1 MPGFFLPSIYTR
13 DSIARMA
20 IKSTVIKLDLT
31 ISDMD
36 RDYYQQHTLTMAQHP
51 SETEQRLILRTIA
64 FTLFA
69 REDLQFTKGLSDDS
83 QPDLWQ
89 KNLIDDIEL
98 WIDLGQPDEKR
109 IRKACHKA
117 KQVIIFSYG
126 DNAAKIWWKGVEGK
140 AKGFNNLSVYH
151 INTEQ
156 YNALDQLMKR
166 HLVLNASIQD
176 AELWLSDDQT
186 SLHITP
192 EQWL

>member
-1 MPGFFLPSIYTR
+1 
-13 DSIARMA
+13 MA
-20 IKSTVIKLDLT
+20 LKSTIIKLDLS

-36 RDYYQQHTLTMAQHP
+36 RNYYQQHSMTLAQHP
-51 SETEQRLILRTIA
+51 SETEQRAILRTVA
-64 FTLFA
+64 FSLFA
-69 REDLQFTKGLSDDS
+69 HQDLQFTKGLSEDS
-83 QPDLWQ
+83 EPDLWQ

-126 DNAAKIWWKGVEGK
+126 DNAAGMWWQSVAEK
-140 AKGFNNLSVYH
+140 AKSFNNLAVYH

-156 YNALDQLMKR
+156 YQSLALLLKRQLT
-166 HLVLNASIQD
+166 LNATIQD
-176 AELWLSDDQT
+176 CELWLSDDNY

-192 EQWL
+192 EKWL

>member
-1 MPGFFLPSIYTR
+1 
-13 DSIARMA
+13 MA
-20 IKSTVIKLDLT
+20 IKATVIKLDLT

-69 REDLQFTKGLSDDS
+69 REDLQFTKGLSEDS
-83 QPDLWQ
+83 EPDLWQ

-98 WIDLGQPDEKR
+98 WIELGQPDEKR

-117 KQVIIFSYG
+117 KQAVILSYG
-126 DNAAKIWWKGVEGK
+126 DNAGDMWWKAVEGK
-140 AKGFNNLSVYH
+140 AKSFKNLSVYH
-151 INTEQ
+151 ISTEQ
-156 YNALDQLMKR
+156 YNSLSQLMQR

-176 AELWLSDDQT
+176 AELWLSDDKY

-192 EQWL
+192 KQWL

>member
-1 MPGFFLPSIYTR
+1 
-13 DSIARMA
+13 MA

>member
-1 MPGFFLPSIYTR
+1 
-13 DSIARMA
+13 MA
-20 IKSTVIKLDLT
+20 IKATVIKLDLT

-69 REDLQFTKGLSDDS
+69 HEDLQFTKGLSEDS
-83 QPDLWQ
+83 EPDLWQ

-109 IRKACHKA
+109 IRKSCHKA
-117 KQVIIFSYG
+117 KKVIILSYG
-126 DNAAKIWWKGVEGK
+126 DNAAGMWWKNVERK
-140 AKGFNNLSVYH
+140 AKTFKNLSVFH
-151 INTEQ
+151 ISTEQ
-156 YNALDQLMKR
+156 YNSLSQLMQR

-176 AELWLSDDQT
+176 SELWLSDDNH

-192 EQWL
+192 QQWL

>member
-1 MPGFFLPSIYTR
+1 
-13 DSIARMA
+13 MA
-20 IKSTVIKLDLT
+20 IKATVIKLNLT

-36 RDYYQQHTLTMAQHP
+36 RDYYQQHNLTMAQHP

-69 REDLQFTKGLSDDS
+69 REGLQFTKGLSEDS
-83 QPDLWQ
+83 EPDLWQ

-117 KQVIIFSYG
+117 KQVIILSYG
-126 DNAAKIWWKGVEGK
+126 DNAAGMWWKSVENK
-140 AKGFNNLSVYH
+140 AKTFKNLSVYH

-156 YNALDQLMKR
+156 YSSLDQLMQR
-166 HLVLNASIQD
+166 HLELNASIQD
-176 AELWLSDDQT
+176 AELWLSDAEH

-192 EQWL
+192 MKWL

>member
-1 MPGFFLPSIYTR
+1 
-13 DSIARMA
+13 MA
-20 IKSTVIKLDLT
+20 IKATVIKLDLT

-69 REDLQFTKGLSDDS
+69 SESLQFTKGLSEDS
-83 QPDLWQ
+83 VPDLWQ
-89 KNLIDDIEL
+89 KSLIDEIEL

-117 KQVIIFSYG
+117 KKVVIFSYG
-126 DNAAKIWWKGVEGK
+126 DNAAGIWWKNVERK
-140 AKGFNNLSVYH
+140 AKGFKNLSVYH
-151 INTEQ
+151 ISTEQ
-156 YNALDQLMKR
+156 YNTLNQLMQR
-166 HLVLNASIQD
+166 HLVLNATIQD
-176 AELWLSDDQT
+176 AELWLSDDKY

>member
-1 MPGFFLPSIYTR
+1 
-13 DSIARMA
+13 MA
-20 IKSTVIKLDLT
+20 IKATVIKLDLT

-51 SETEQRLILRTIA
+51 SETDQRLILRTIA

-69 REDLQFTKGLSDDS
+69 REDLLFTKGLSEDS
-83 QPDLWQ
+83 EPDLWQ

-117 KQVIIFSYG
+117 KQVIIVSYG
-126 DNAAKIWWKGVEGK
+126 DNAASMWWKATEKK
-140 AKGFNNLSVYH
+140 AKGFDNLSIYH
-151 INTEQ
+151 INSEQ
-156 YNALDQLMKR
+156 YETLGQLMQR

-176 AELWLSDDQT
+176 SELWLSNDQT

-192 EQWL
+192 QRWL

>member
-1 MPGFFLPSIYTR
+1 
-13 DSIARMA
+13 MA
-20 IKSTVIKLDLT
+20 IKATVIKLDLT

-69 REDLQFTKGLSDDS
+69 REDLQFTKGLSEDS
-83 QPDLWQ
+83 EPDLWQ

-98 WIDLGQPDEKR
+98 WIELGQPDEKR

-117 KQVIIFSYG
+117 KQAVILSYG
-126 DNAAKIWWKGVEGK
+126 DNAGDKWWKAVEGK
-140 AKGFNNLSVYH
+140 AKSFKNLSVYH
-151 INTEQ
+151 ISTEQ
-156 YNALDQLMKR
+156 YNSLSQLMQR

-176 AELWLSDDQT
+176 AELWLSDDKY

-192 EQWL
+192 KQWL

>member
-1 MPGFFLPSIYTR
+1 
-13 DSIARMA
+13 MA
-20 IKSTVIKLDLT
+20 LKATIIKLDLT

-36 RDYYQQHTLTMAQHP
+36 RDYYQQHNITMAQHP

-69 REDLQFTKGLSDDS
+69 RENLQFTKGLSDDS

-117 KQVIIFSYG
+117 KQVIILSYG
-126 DNAAKIWWKGVEGK
+126 DNAASMWWKNVEKK
-140 AKGFNNLSVYH
+140 AKAFDNLSVYH
-151 INTEQ
+151 INTDQ
-156 YNALDQLMKR
+156 YQSLSQLMQR

-176 AELWLSDDQT
+176 AELWLSDDQY

-192 EQWL
+192 QQWL

>member
-1 MPGFFLPSIYTR
+1 
-13 DSIARMA
+13 MA
-20 IKSTVIKLDLT
+20 IKATVIKLDLT

-36 RDYYQQHTLTMAQHP
+36 RDYYQQHNMTMAQHP

-117 KQVIIFSYG
+117 KQVIILSYG
-126 DNAAKIWWKGVEGK
+126 DNAASMWWKNVEGK
-140 AKGFNNLSVYH
+140 AKSFDNLSVYH
-151 INTEQ
+151 INTDQ
-156 YNALDQLMKR
+156 YQSLSQLMQR

-176 AELWLSDDQT
+176 AELWLSDDQH

-192 EQWL
+192 QQWL

>member
-1 MPGFFLPSIYTR
+1 
-13 DSIARMA
+13 MA
-20 IKSTVIKLDLT
+20 IKATVIKLDLT

-69 REDLQFTKGLSDDS
+69 REGLQFTKGLSEDS

-98 WIDLGQPDEKR
+98 WIDLGHPDEKR

-117 KQVIIFSYG
+117 KQVIIFSYV
-126 DNAAKIWWKGVEGK
+126 DNAAKMWWKGVEGK

-156 YNALDQLMKR
+156 YSMLDQLMKR

-192 EQWL
+192 EKWL

>member
-1 MPGFFLPSIYTR
+1 
-13 DSIARMA
+13 MA
-20 IKSTVIKLDLT
+20 IKATVIKLDLT

-64 FTLFA
+64 FILFA
-69 REDLQFTKGLSDDS
+69 REDLQFTKGLSEDS
-83 QPDLWQ
+83 EPDLWQ

-117 KQVIIFSYG
+117 KQVIIISYG
-126 DNAAKIWWKGVEGK
+126 DNAANMWWKNTERK
-140 AKGFNNLSVYH
+140 AKAFKNLSVYH
-151 INTEQ
+151 VSTEQ
-156 YNALDQLMKR
+156 YALLGQLMQR

-176 AELWLSDDQT
+176 GELWLSDDQH

-192 EQWL
+192 QQWL

>member
-1 MPGFFLPSIYTR
+1 
-13 DSIARMA
+13 MA
-20 IKSTVIKLDLT
+20 IKATVIKLDLT

-36 RDYYQQHTLTMAQHP
+36 RDYYQQHNLTMAQHP

-69 REDLQFTKGLSDDS
+69 CEGLQFTKGLSEDS
-83 QPDLWQ
+83 EPDLWQ
-89 KNLIDDIEL
+89 KNLIDDVEL

-117 KQVIIFSYG
+117 KKVIILSYG
-126 DNAAKIWWKGVEGK
+126 HNAAGMWWKSVENK
-140 AKGFNNLSVYH
+140 AKGFTNLSVFH
-151 INTEQ
+151 ISTEQ
-156 YNALDQLMKR
+156 YNTLSQLMQR

-176 AELWLSDDQT
+176 AELWLSDDQH

-192 EQWL
+192 QQWL

>member
-1 MPGFFLPSIYTR
+1 
-13 DSIARMA
+13 MA
-20 IKSTVIKLDLT
+20 IKATVIKLDLT
-31 ISDMD
+31 LRDMD
-36 RDYYQQHTLTMAQHP
+36 RDSSQQHNMTMAQHP

-69 REDLQFTKGLSDDS
+69 REGLQFTKGLSEDS

-89 KNLIDDIEL
+89 KNLIDDVEL

-117 KQVIIFSYG
+117 KQVIILSYG
-126 DNAAKIWWKGVEGK
+126 DNAASMWWKNIERK
-140 AKGFNNLSVYH
+140 AKAFANLSVYH
-151 INTEQ
+151 INTDQ
-156 YNALDQLMKR
+156 YQSLSQLMQR

-176 AELWLSDDQT
+176 AELWLSDDQH

-192 EQWL
+192 QQWL